1 MVEVELGQ
9 PTPAG
14 LPAQVAACYL
24 AGMDAPGIVPESINC
39 HACNA
44 PFDLAGQPGFTQVE
58 CPHCQAISVIPLQF
72 GNLLLLN
79 PLGVGGMGTVYKAL
93 DLQLNRY
100 VAVKILRSKFAG
112 DPQFITAFAREA
124 RAAAAINHPNIAQ
137 VYAFTEQEGQYCLTM
152 ELLERGSLDD
162 RITKLGK
169 LPEADVL
176 AIGAGIAGGLRAAH
190 QREMLHRDIKP
201 GNILFND
208 EGVAKLVDFGLAGA
222 QHEATGPGANVIWGT
237 PYYIAPEKLRGLPE
251 DFHSDMYSLGATLFH
266 ALAGRPP
273 FDAQTAAEVLAL
285 HASAP
290 AFNLK
295 TYNPTVQ
302 DYTAQVIGRMLAKE
316 PTERFL
322 TYDALI
328 QELNQAEQRRQ
339 ANQSAA
345 GLVTESGERI
355 PIVSLIATIAAIL
368 AAGVLVTFLWFNREK
383 LGIETSA
390 RPAVT
395 NRAVSKEI
403 PRPPVVAEVIDF
415 NEMAPWANSWSNA
428 LANLALDNIQG
439 ALAECENLKQLTR
452 GQPHHRRWAW
462 LLEGVTL
469 LAAGRGVEAVPI
481 FQKAADPTVPPAT
494 PENITPTSLVNP
506 LTALLLDNLPV
517 STTTNWPGWAAGF
530 FQALVGFQQLSA
542 GQLEAARG
550 TLIAYQKLPVDPN
563 QPWAFALQPLARK
576 RIDEI
581 SQLPATRTEIN
592 RLQQTGKLDAA
603 LQLLRATRSRTGIAA
618 FRAQLDTDEAAILK
632 AQQAAQQKVA
642 VAQRA
647 AAEEARRRAT
657 AAQSQQQV
665 DAEIAQVQALETSLH
680 PIVNNYD
687 FQTALTKST
696 ELEPRLTTPAAKR
709 LLEQRCATLRRLVEF
724 KKQLIG
730 DLATKPFEASQI
742 VTRSGRVEGQLT
754 HATETDLTF
763 TVPYGELPAAWHDLT
778 PATLQKM
785 GEFYAQIGKPTD
797 RARRYLDT
805 AILAK
810 QFNLKFADDLKL
822 AVQFD
827 PTLQAEIDSGF
838 SK

>member
-1 MVEVELGQ
+1 
-9 PTPAG
+9 
-14 LPAQVAACYL
+14 
-24 AGMDAPGIVPESINC
+24 MDAPGIVPETINC

-58 CPHCQAISVIPLQF
+58 CPHCHAISVVPLQF
-72 GNLLLLN
+72 GNLLLLS

-112 DPQFITAFAREA
+112 DPQFIAAFAREA

-162 RITKLGK
+162 RITKLGQ

-176 AIGAGIAGGLRAAH
+176 TIGAGIAGGLRAAQ

-237 PYYIAPEKLRGLPE
+237 PYYIAPEKLRGQPE

-295 TYNPTVQ
+295 TYNPAVQ

-316 PTERFL
+316 PTERFV

-328 QELNQAEQRRQ
+328 QELNHAEQRLL
-339 ANQSAA
+339 SAKSA
-345 GLVTESGERI
+345 PGLVTASGERI
-355 PIVSLIATIAAIL
+355 PLISLVATIAAIL
-368 AAGVLVTFLWFNREK
+368 AVVGLIAFLWFNRAK

-390 RPAVT
+390 PPAPL
-395 NRAVSKEI
+395 NRVAPREI
-403 PRPPVVAEVIDF
+403 PRPPIVAEVVDF
-415 NEMAPWANSWSNA
+415 NDAAPWANSWSNA
-428 LANLALDNIQG
+428 LANLAVDNIQG
-439 ALAECENLKQLTR
+439 TLAECENLKQLTR
-452 GQPHHRRWAW
+452 GQPHHRRWAL

-469 LAAGRGVEAVPI
+469 LVAGRGAEAVPI
-481 FQKAADPTVPPAT
+481 FQKTAEPIALPGGA
-494 PENITPTSLVNP
+494 ENITPTTLVGP
-506 LTALLLDNLPV
+506 LTALLLDNLPM
-517 STTTNWPGWAAGF
+517 SATTNWPGWAAGF
-530 FQALVGFQQLSA
+530 AQALVGFHQLAA
-542 GQLEAARG
+542 GQWEAAR
-550 TLIAYQKLPVDPN
+550 TALTAYQKQPVDPA
-563 QPWAFALQPLARK
+563 QRWAFALQPLARK
-576 RIDEI
+576 RTDEI
-581 SQLPATRTEIN
+581 SQGPATLTEIN
-592 RLQQTGKLDAA
+592 RLEQAGKLDDA
-603 LQLLRATRSRTGIAA
+603 LKLLRETRNRMGIAT
-618 FRAQLDTDEAAILK
+618 FRTQLDTHEAAILK
-632 AQQAAQQKVA
+632 AQQAVQQKSSVAQQ
-642 VAQRA
+642 
-647 AAEEARRRAT
+647 AAEIEARRRVT
-657 AAQSQQQV
+657 AAQSQQQG
-665 DAEIAQVQALETSLH
+665 DAEIAQIQALETSLN
-680 PIVNNYD
+680 PTVNNYD
-687 FQTALTKST
+687 FQTALTKYT
-696 ELEPRLTTPAAKR
+696 DWGPRVTTPAAKR
-709 LLEQRCATLRRLVEF
+709 LFDQHCAALRRLVEF
-724 KKQLIG
+724 KKRLIG
-730 DLATKPFEASQI
+730 DFASKPFEASQVI
-742 VTRSGRVEGQLT
+742 TRSGRVEGQLT
-754 HATETDLTF
+754 HATESELTF

-785 GEFYAQIGKPTD
+785 GEFYAQTGKSAD

-805 AILAK
+805 AVLAK
-810 QFNLKFADDLKL
+810 QFGLKFAEDLKL
-822 AVQFD
+822 AGQLD
-827 PTLQAEIDSGF
+827 PTLQAEIDLGF

>member
-1 MVEVELGQ
+1 
-9 PTPAG
+9 
-14 LPAQVAACYL
+14 
-24 AGMDAPGIVPESINC
+24 MDAPGIVPETINC
-39 HACNA
+39 HACNV
-44 PFDLAGQPGFTQVE
+44 PFDLAGQLGFTQVE
-58 CPHCQAISVIPLQF
+58 CPHCQAISVVPLQF

-79 PLGVGGMGTVYKAL
+79 PLGAGGMGTVYKAL

-112 DPQFITAFAREA
+112 DPQFIAAFAREA

-176 AIGAGIAGGLRAAH
+176 TIGAGIAGGLRAAH

-237 PYYIAPEKLRGLPE
+237 PYYIAPEKLRGQPE

-316 PTERFL
+316 PTERFV

-328 QELNQAEQRRQ
+328 QEFNHAEQRL
-339 ANQSAA
+339 QSAKSA
-345 GLVTESGERI
+345 PGLVTDSGERI
-355 PIVSLIATIAAIL
+355 PLISLIATIAAIL
-368 AAGVLVTFLWFNREK
+368 AAGVLITFLWFNRAK

-390 RPAVT
+390 PPALPHRVVP
-395 NRAVSKEI
+395 REI
-403 PRPPVVAEVIDF
+403 PPTPSVAEAVDF
-415 NEMAPWANSWSNA
+415 NEAAPWANSWSNA
-428 LANLALDNIQG
+428 LANLAHDNIQG

-452 GQPHHRRWAW
+452 GQPHHRRWAL

-469 LAAGRGVEAVPI
+469 LAAGRGAEAVPI
-481 FQKAADPTVPPAT
+481 FQKAADPIT
-494 PENITPTSLVNP
+494 PSGGIENITPTTLVSP
-506 LTALLLDNLPV
+506 LTALLLDNL
-517 STTTNWPGWAAGF
+517 SISATTNWPGWAAGF
-530 FQALVGFQQLSA
+530 AQALVGFQQLSA
-542 GQLEAARG
+542 GQLEAARSA
-550 TLIAYQKLPVDPN
+550 LLAYQKLPVDPA
-563 QPWAFALQPLARK
+563 QRWAFALQPLARK
-576 RIDEI
+576 LTDEI
-581 SQLPATRTEIN
+581 NHGPAALTEIN
-592 RLQQTGKLDAA
+592 RLQESGKLDDA
-603 LQLLRATRSRTGIAA
+603 LKLLRETRNRTGIAT
-618 FRAQLDTDEAAILK
+618 FRTQLDTHEAAILK
-632 AQQAAQQKVA
+632 AQQAVQQKLSA
-642 VAQRA
+642 AQH
-647 AAEEARRRAT
+647 AAEIEARRRAT
-657 AAQSQQQV
+657 AAQSQQQI
-665 DAEIAQVQALETSLH
+665 DAEIAQVQALETSLN
-680 PIVNNYD
+680 PTINNYD
-687 FQTALTKST
+687 FQTALTKYT
-696 ELEPRLTTPAAKR
+696 ELVPRLTTPPAKR
-709 LLEQRCATLRRLVEF
+709 LLDQHSTALRRLVEF
-724 KKQLIG
+724 KKRLIG
-730 DLATKPFEASQI
+730 DFASKPFEASQV

-754 HATETDLTF
+754 RATESELTF
-763 TVPYGELPAAWHDLT
+763 TVPYGELPAAWRDLT

-785 GEFYAQIGKPTD
+785 GEFYAQTGKPAD

-805 AILAK
+805 AVLAK
-810 QFNLKFADDLKL
+810 QFSLKFTDDLKL
-822 AVQFD
+822 AGQLD

-838 SK
+838 GK

>member
-1 MVEVELGQ
+1 
-9 PTPAG
+9 
-14 LPAQVAACYL
+14 
-24 AGMDAPGIVPESINC
+24 MDAPGIVPQSINC
-39 HACNA
+39 HACHA
-44 PFDLAGQPGFTQVE
+44 PFDLTGQSGFTQVE
-58 CPHCQAISVIPLQF
+58 CPHCRAISVVPLQF

-79 PLGVGGMGTVYKAL
+79 PLGSGGMGTVYKAL

-112 DPQFITAFAREA
+112 DPQFIAAFAREA

-137 VYAFTEQEGQYCLTM
+137 VYAFTEQDGQYCLTM
-152 ELLERGSLDD
+152 ELLECGSLDD

-169 LPEADVL
+169 LPEAEVL

-208 EGVAKLVDFGLAGA
+208 EGIAKLVDFGLAGA
-222 QHEATGPGANVIWGT
+222 QHEASGPGANVIWGT

-266 ALAGRPP
+266 AIAGRPP

-295 TYNPTVQ
+295 TYNPAVQ
-302 DYTAQVIGRMLAKE
+302 DYTAQVISRMLAKE

-328 QELNQAEQRRQ
+328 QELNHAEQLRQ
-339 ANQSAA
+339 ADQAA
-345 GLVTESGERI
+345 PGLVTESGERI
-355 PIVSLIATIAAIL
+355 PVVSLIATIAAIL
-368 AAGVLVTFLWFNREK
+368 AAGVLVTFLWINREK

-390 RPAVT
+390 PPAPT
-395 NRAVSKEI
+395 NRVAPREI
-403 PRPPVVAEVIDF
+403 PRPPVVAEVVDF
-415 NEMAPWANSWSNA
+415 NEAAPWANSWSNA
-428 LANLALDNIQG
+428 LANLAHDNIQG

-469 LAAGRGVEAVPI
+469 LAAGRGAEAVPI
-481 FQKAADPTVPPAT
+481 FQKAADPTVPPGG
-494 PENITPTSLVNP
+494 PDRITPTTLVNP

-530 FQALVGFQQLSA
+530 SQALVGFQQLSG
-542 GQLEAARG
+542 GQLEAARI
-550 TLIAYQKLPVDPN
+550 TLLAYQKQPVDAN
-563 QPWAFALQPLARK
+563 QRWAFALQPLARK
-576 RIDEI
+576 RTDEI
-581 SQLPATRTEIN
+581 SQRPATLAELN
-592 RLQQTGKLDAA
+592 RLQQTGKIDDALHLLREARSRSGMATFRAELDSREAA
-603 LQLLRATRSRTGIAA
+603 LLIAQQA
-618 FRAQLDTDEAAILK
+618 VQQKLAE
-632 AQQAAQQKVA
+632 AQQAA
-642 VAQRA
+642 A
-647 AAEEARRRAT
+647 AEARRHAT

-665 DAEIAQVQALETSLH
+665 DTELTQVQALEASLT
-680 PIVNNYD
+680 PAINNYD
-687 FQTALTKST
+687 FQLALTRYT
-696 ELEPRLTTPAAKR
+696 ELGLRLTTPAAKR
-709 LLEQRCATLRRLVEF
+709 VLEQHCAPMRRLVEF

-730 DLATKPFEASQI
+730 DFTSKPFEASQV

-754 HATETDLTF
+754 RATETELTF
-763 TVPYGELPAAWHDLT
+763 TVPYGELPALWRDLT

-785 GEFYAQIGKPTD
+785 GEFYAQTGKPAD

-805 AILAK
+805 AVLAK

-822 AVQFD
+822 ALQLD
-827 PTLQAEIDSGF
+827 PALQAEIDSGF